1 MPGKVPDRIHVYRLV
16 HHANVRHILQHGLCH
31 RGHPDFDPDYVN
43 IGNTDIIT
51 KRVAEPVGLPGYGDL
66 GEYVPFYFSGKT
78 PMLYNIKTGYGVP
91 QLPQRDLVFVV
102 CSFAKL
108 VTSGLQY
115 VYTDGNAKIRISK
128 RFTDPKDVDKLHW
141 NAIGTGDFRTSV
153 HGPDRTRV
161 MHAEFLVRHH
171 VPVEQIVALIALDAE
186 RVAAMQQLVNE
197 AGLTIPVVE
206 DVIRGDKRRWFFP

>member
-1 MPGKVPDRIHVYRLV
+1 MPGQVPDRIHVYRLA
-16 HHANVRHILQHGLCH
+16 HYANVRHILRYGLCH
-31 RGHPDFDPDYVN
+31 RGHPDFDPHYVN

-51 KRVAEPVGLPGYGDL
+51 KRVAELVGIDGYGDL

-91 QLPQRDLVFVV
+91 QLPQRDLVYIV
-102 CSFAKL
+102 CSFDRL
-108 VTSGLQY
+108 VASGLQY
-115 VYTDGNAKIRISK
+115 VYTDGNAKVRISK

-153 HGPDRTRV
+153 HGPDRPRV

-171 VPVEQIVALIALDAE
+171 VPVDQIIALLVLDPE
-186 RVAAMQQLVNE
+186 RAREMETLVQSE
-197 AGLTIPVVE
+197 GLAIKVVV
-206 DVIRGDKRRWFFP
+206 DDKCKWFFP